1 MALIYS
7 SSIVTD
13 GLVFYYDA
21 GNTKKSYLGKP
32 ATNLITNGDFA
43 GGLNAGTGGT
53 GGDNP
58 LNEVVQFANPGDSPY
73 CLRSTA
79 VGGNTFTEYQLDL
92 SGLAAGTTY
101 VMSCWYYFDPA
112 WNGTQAVF
120 HSRAFSASGA
130 NTATGS
136 DTGTAV
142 ETRVVNGVTW
152 TRAYRTITTPA
163 DATGTFN
170 WYLGYPSGNTAGF
183 RYFTNVQFEVGSY
196 PSPFVKGT
204 RSSTQSVVDLTGNNA
219 ITISSLTYSNNAT
232 TSFSFNGSSNF
243 LTCGNNSA
251 ISAISGTTAVSVE
264 VWVNLSGYGSSSYGV
279 ITHKGNP
286 WAWLMENP
294 SNRMQIR
301 FGLSVSGDVACADSA
316 THALNTWYQFVGTY
330 DGANMRFYRNGV
342 LTNTVAAS
350 GTLGGT
356 GINMVVGNFSGAY
369 YSQGQ
374 IPVVKIYNK
383 TLTAAE
389 IQQNFN
395 ALRGR
400 YGL

>member
-1 MALIYS
+1 MALSLS
-7 SSIVTD
+7 SSIATD

-21 GNTKKSYLGKP
+21 GNTKKSYLGRP
-32 ATNLITNGDFA
+32 TTNLITNGDFA

-53 GGDNP
+53 GSDNP
-58 LNEVVQFANPGDSPY
+58 LNEVVQFANPGNSPY

-79 VGGNTFTEYQLDL
+79 VGGNAFTEYQLDL

-152 TRAYRTITTPA
+152 TRAYQTITTPA

-204 RSSTQSVVDLTGNNA
+204 RSNTQTIIDLTNNNTVTA
-219 ITISSLTYSNNAT
+219 TSLTYANDATNN
-232 TSFSFNGSSNF
+232 FSFNGSSNYIN
-243 LTCGNNSA
+243 CGNSTAVQHTAQISMAAWVRPISSTGLGNIMAKNGNSA
-251 ISAISGTTAVSVE
+251 YRFRIDNGQLWWYVSGTAAIGGSCPNNTWSYCVVTGDTSGLKCYVNGVQVASNATAF
-264 VWVNLSGYGSSSYGV
+264 
-279 ITHKGNP
+279 T
-286 WAWLMENP
+286 P
-294 SNRMQIR
+294 SAPA
-301 FGLSVSGDVACADSA
+301 SGDLYVGSLSPGSEPFNGSIASA
-316 THALNTWYQFVGTY
+316 Q
-330 DGANMRFYRNGV
+330 
-342 LTNTVAAS
+342 
-350 GTLGGT
+350 
-356 GINMVVGNFSGAY
+356 
-369 YSQGQ
+369 
-374 IPVVKIYNK
+374 IYNRA
-383 TLTAAE
+383 LTALE
-389 IQQNFN
+389 VQQNFN

-400 YGL
+400 YGV

>member
-21 GNTKKSYLGKP
+21 GNTKKSYTGRP
-32 ATNLITNGDFA
+32 ATNLITNGDFS

-79 VGGNTFTEYQLDL
+79 VGGNVFTEYQMDQ

-101 VMSCWYYFDPA
+101 VMSCWYYFSPD
-112 WNGTQAVF
+112 WNGTTAIF
-120 HSRAFSASGA
+120 HSRAYSASGA

-136 DTGTAV
+136 DAGISI

-163 DATGTFN
+163 DATGVFN
-170 WYLGYPSGNTAGF
+170 WYLGYPSSNTAGF

-196 PSPFVKGT
+196 PSPFVKGSRT
-204 RSSTQSVVDLTGNNA
+204 STSSILNLVGNNT
-219 ITISSLTYSNNAT
+219 ITINSLTYANDAITN
-232 TSFSFNGSSNF
+232 FSFNGSSNSITTTSPSMPTDSF
-243 LTCGNNSA
+243 TIEIILYPTSFSNSPIVICPQNAGIDQFIQFNTTGTFIFKMAAGGDVGERSYTSADACPLNNFSHITCVK
-251 ISAISGTTAVSVE
+251 SGTSV
-264 VWVNLSGYGSSSYGV
+264 
-279 ITHKGNP
+279 
-286 WAWLMENP
+286 
-294 SNRMQIR
+294 
-301 FGLSVSGDVACADSA
+301 
-316 THALNTWYQFVGTY
+316 AL
-330 DGANMRFYRNGV
+330 YRNGV
-342 LTNTVAAS
+342 LTAS
-350 GTLGGT
+350 TSADTTATAGWGSTTWVIGQR
-356 GINMVVGNFSGAY
+356 GNSTFFFAGS
-369 YSQGQ
+369 
-374 IPVVKIYNK
+374 IPVVRAYGRG
-383 TLTAAE
+383 LTAAE
-389 IQQNFN
+389 VQQNFN